1 MLHIILLYDFFFIY
15 FQTSQ
20 SKRLKSD
27 LATLEYDL
35 TALKKVG
42 AQQRND
48 LKQIGNLIM
57 TELKTL
63 RETTIQHENRLTAE
77 GKISSKFTTD
87 LPVMVTSIRVVGS
100 GLADLKKEVGSLKS
114 GSASQL
120 QIVESAMKNLHTD
133 TVTMCSQLNQ
143 LEVSHNDLRISFD
156 EQMYA
161 LNETLDA
168 QTHMVTSHGESI
180 R

>member
-1 MLHIILLYDFFFIY
+1 MVLPLELLYVFIDWSQTRDDVILMHYNPSLKAIIY

-63 RETTIQHENRLTAE
+63 RETTIQHENKLMAE

-100 GLADLKKEVGSLKS
+100 GLADLKREIASMKG

-120 QIVESAMKNLHTD
+120 QIVESAMKTLHAD
-133 TVTMCSQLNQ
+133 TGDMCSQLSR
-143 LEVSHNDLRISFD
+143 LGKKHACLK
-156 EQMYA
+156 
-161 LNETLDA
+161 
-168 QTHMVTSHGESI
+168 
-180 R
+180 

>member
-1 MLHIILLYDFFFIY
+1 MCNPRNSVPSPFISFHF

-63 RETTIQHENRLTAE
+63 RETTIQHENRLSAE

-87 LPVMVTSIRVVGS
+87 LPVMVN
-100 GLADLKKEVGSLKS
+100 
-114 GSASQL
+114 
-120 QIVESAMKNLHTD
+120 NLFTF
-133 TVTMCSQLNQ
+133 
-143 LEVSHNDLRISFD
+143 I
-156 EQMYA
+156 
-161 LNETLDA
+161 
-168 QTHMVTSHGESI
+168 
-180 R
+180 

>member
-1 MLHIILLYDFFFIY
+1 MHYTLLASKASIIY

-63 RETTIQHENRLTAE
+63 RETTIGHENRLAAE

-100 GLADLKKEVGSLKS
+100 GLADLKKEIASMKG

-120 QIVESAMKNLHTD
+120 QFVESAMKTLHTD
-133 TVTMCSQLNQ
+133 TGDMCSQLKR
-143 LEVSHNDLRISFD
+143 LGKKH
-156 EQMYA
+156 A
-161 LNETLDA
+161 LNK
-168 QTHMVTSHGESI
+168 
-180 R
+180 

>member
-1 MLHIILLYDFFFIY
+1 MSFFLVHYATQTRDVILMHYTLLASKASIIY

-63 RETTIQHENRLTAE
+63 RETTIGHENRLAAE

-100 GLADLKKEVGSLKS
+100 GLADLKKEIASMKG

-120 QIVESAMKNLHTD
+120 QFVESAMKTLHTD
-133 TVTMCSQLNQ
+133 TGDMCSQLKR
-143 LEVSHNDLRISFD
+143 LGKKH
-156 EQMYA
+156 A
-161 LNETLDA
+161 LNK
-168 QTHMVTSHGESI
+168 
-180 R
+180 